1 MIPVNRKMTLSEE
14 GKIIVDDLTEKL
26 SLDRP
31 LVIQIALAKGI
42 QLANGLPEENIDKGV
57 NKWTIPDNIIKENYF
72 ILFKYLIQNE
82 VQKPINS
89 DELHELM
96 INYIEFGLRE
106 LAKINK
112 EKTSMEDIRLA
123 II

>member
-57 NKWTIPDNIIKENYF
+57 SKWTIPDNIIKENYF

-89 DELHELM
+89 DELHEFM

>member
-89 DELHELM
+89 YELHELM

>member
-123 II
+123 LI